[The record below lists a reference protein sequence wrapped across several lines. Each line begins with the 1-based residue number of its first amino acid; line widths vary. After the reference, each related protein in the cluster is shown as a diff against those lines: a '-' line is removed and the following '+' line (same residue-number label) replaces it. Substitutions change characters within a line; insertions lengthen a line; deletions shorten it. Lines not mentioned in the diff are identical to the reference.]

1 MCVCVWRLTLAIL
14 AATDTAGLST
24 VSATPE
30 ITSPPA
36 IFSLSFIEVLGSA
49 SAWLSAT
56 SRPVLRAASA
66 YLFPVEGMLSFAC
79 LAACLAVLLKTL
91 ETAPSG
97 LPSGSLCQSLV
108 GLPTYPI
115 EKGNILS

>member
-1 MCVCVWRLTLAIL
+1 MLTERCYISITLQCDIFASIVKLTLATL

-24 VSATPE
+24 VSATPL

-66 YLFPVEGMLSFAC
+66 YSFSVEG
-79 LAACLAVLLKTL
+79 
-91 ETAPSG
+91 
-97 LPSGSLCQSLV
+97 
-108 GLPTYPI
+108 I
-115 EKGNILS
+115 